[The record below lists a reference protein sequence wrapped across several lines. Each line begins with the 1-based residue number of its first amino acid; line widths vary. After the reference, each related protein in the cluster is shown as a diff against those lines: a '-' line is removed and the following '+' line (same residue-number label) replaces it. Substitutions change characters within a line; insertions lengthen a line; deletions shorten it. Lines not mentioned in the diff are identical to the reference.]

1 MEKTTSFD
9 DQLLS
14 DDERRQVEQ
23 MWEIIPEQ
31 DRKGMDK
38 GDIVFVLDA
47 IDDYMEALG
56 LLHVDEKSGEVTYED
71 GDIDETEQLEFI
83 ERAVKAAGLTLSGAQ
98 IQIILDAEFQYGVEE
113 GYYEDED

>member
-9 DQLLS
+9 EQLLS
-14 DDERRQVEQ
+14 DDERRQVER

-31 DRKGMDK
+31 DRKGIDK

-47 IDDYMEALG
+47 IDDFMEALG
-56 LLHVDEKSGEVTYED
+56 LIQVDEASGEVIYED
-71 GDIDETEQLEFI
+71 GEIDETEQLEFI
-83 ERAVKAAGLTLSGAQ
+83 ERAVKAAGLTLTGAQ
-98 IQIILDAEFQYGVEE
+98 IQIILDAEYQYGVEE